1 MGRAS
6 LLTSTELQVPP
17 STLPPHHTGSSISW
31 YTVSH
36 SAPLSTCVPC
46 MRLAWFRHEIY
57 LRNGTYMY
65 CPTVPQSLYLCVA
78 ILAIHSPISQSGGQV
93 IVNGLDS
100 ISTSTVSY
108 SKETSKTVCQTKQ
121 FIICQSCRKAAGS
134 NDISTLYWYHIQSRV
149 KIESNSHY
157 QQCRL
162 VLRTFNPTM
171 CLTTCTG
178 AYNYT

>member
-1 MGRAS
+1 
-6 LLTSTELQVPP
+6 
-17 STLPPHHTGSSISW
+17 
-31 YTVSH
+31 
-36 SAPLSTCVPC
+36 
-46 MRLAWFRHEIY
+46 MRLAWFRHQIY

-65 CPTVPQSLYLCVA
+65 CPTVPLPMRGYTGNTFTDFTIRWASD
-78 ILAIHSPISQSGGQV
+78 SQWTGQYQH
-93 IVNGLDS
+93 LH
-100 ISTSTVSY
+100 VSN

-162 VLRTFNPTM
+162 VLRTYNVSDNLYW
-171 CLTTCTG
+171 CL
-178 AYNYT
+178 YTWKFSVLLIYLTLIGNTLYLIDTVQHVDL